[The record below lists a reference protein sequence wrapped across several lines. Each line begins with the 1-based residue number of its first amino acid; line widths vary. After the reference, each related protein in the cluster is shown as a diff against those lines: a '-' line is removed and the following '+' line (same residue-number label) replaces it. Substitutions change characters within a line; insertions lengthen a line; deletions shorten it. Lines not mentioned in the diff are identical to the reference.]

1 MKTKT
6 YNVYKYDELTTEQ
19 KQKAI
24 ENLQGINT
32 EYFDWYEYTIQD
44 EKENLQKAGF
54 EDSDISFSGFCCQG
68 DGASF
73 TATIDTIKLVPTNLQ
88 KYIDT
93 ITITKSSYN
102 SEHEY
107 TMQINIDYT
116 DEPTDTDTDQQLGN
130 LENEILEKSRDKA
143 RAIYKRLETEYN
155 YLNSDE
161 SIIETIQANDYDFTS
176 NGVID

>member
-1 MKTKT
+1 
-6 YNVYKYDELTTEQ
+6 
-19 KQKAI
+19 
-24 ENLQGINT
+24 
-32 EYFDWYEYTIQD
+32 
-44 EKENLQKAGF
+44 
-54 EDSDISFSGFCCQG
+54 
-68 DGASF
+68 
-73 TATIDTIKLVPTNLQ
+73 
-88 KYIDT
+88 
-93 ITITKSSYN
+93 
-102 SEHEY
+102 
-107 TMQINIDYT
+107 MQINIDYT